1 MKTKVYEVL
10 DSWGATRNVWAD
22 SEALSVEAGEWK
34 ALLSIES
41 DLGVSIRPKGSSG
54 SGESFSAGIHMA
66 TIRLGTSGK
75 IQVMLPGG
83 PLTPIPR
90 TGVKIQMIEL
100 INAVRSIEYQ
110 VTTGASSVKI
120 YDANAPF
127 KFQVLDLV
135 LEPQGGS
142 TNGTMKLT
150 NGTNDITDAMVC
162 AVDKTMVKPLTIDNQ
177 YSTIAK
183 GGTLEIACA
192 GDSVGSTIGLM
203 TIKIAE
209 RD

>member
-1 MKTKVYEVL
+1 MKTKVYEI
-10 DSWGATRNVWAD
+10 DSWGATRNTWVD
-22 SEALSVEAGEWK
+22 SEVLSVEAGEWK

-41 DLGVSIRPKGSSG
+41 DLGVSIRPKGASG
-54 SGESFSAGIHMA
+54 SGESFPAGRHTA
-66 TIRLGTSGK
+66 TIRLSTSGK

-100 INAVRSIEYQ
+100 INAVRSIEYE
-110 VTTGASSVKI
+110 VTTGSASIKI

-127 KFQVLDLV
+127 KFLILDLV
-135 LEPQGGS
+135 LEPRGAS
-142 TNGTMKLT
+142 VNGTMKIT
-150 NGTNDITDAMVC
+150 NGTNDITNAMVC
-162 AVDKTMVKPLTIDNQ
+162 AVDKTMVKPTTIDNQ

-183 GGTLEIACA
+183 DGTLEIVCA
-192 GDSVGSTIGLM
+192 GDAVGSTIGLL